1 MGEPLLSQGLLRA
14 VFLTVNLQYT
24 HVPYAFPWNFLAAYA
39 CKKQE
44 ESAALPH
51 LQVNTASQQNSLE
64 QGD

>member
-24 HVPYAFPWNFLAAYA
+24 HVPYAFPWNFHAS
-39 CKKQE
+39 KKEE